1 MTWNCPR
8 RPFLRAAG
16 IAMAMALMTAVTPA
30 SGAGKDQN
38 WEKKPYFMIDGK
50 IDFGT
55 YNGFRRYHSA
65 CHVCHGPDGLG
76 SSYAPS
82 LLDSMKS
89 IPYAKFLEI
98 VAVGR
103 TTDKGGTKFVMP
115 GFGPN
120 PDVIDNIDDIYSY
133 LKARADGVLGRGR
146 PERLP
151 KDTQRP

>member
-1 MTWNCPR
+1 MIPTCPR
-8 RPFLRAAG
+8 RPFARAAG
-16 IAMAMALMTAVTPA
+16 IALVMALMTAVTPA
-30 SGAGKDQN
+30 SAAGRGEA

-65 CHVCHGPDGLG
+65 CHVCHGPDALG

-82 LLDSMKS
+82 LLDSMKNL
-89 IPYAKFLEI
+89 PYGRFLEI

-115 GFGPN
+115 GFGSN
-120 PDVIDNIDDIYSY
+120 PDIVDNIDDIYSY

-146 PERLP
+146 PDRLP
-151 KDTQRP
+151 KDTKRP

>member
-1 MTWNCPR
+1 MANSCPR
-8 RPFLRAAG
+8 VPFLRAAC
-16 IAMAMALMTAVTPA
+16 IAMAMVLMTVTTPA
-30 SGAGKDQN
+30 SAAGKGED

-65 CHVCHGPDGLG
+65 CHVCHGPDALG

-82 LLDSMKS
+82 LLDSMKNTS
-89 IPYAKFLEI
+89 YGMFLEI
-98 VAVGR
+98 IAVGR
-103 TTDKGGTKFVMP
+103 TTDRGGTKFVMP

-120 PDVIDNIDDIYSY
+120 PDVIDNVDDIYSY

-151 KDTQRP
+151 KDTNRP

>member
-8 RPFLRAAG
+8 ISFLCAAG
-16 IAMAMALMTAVTPA
+16 IAMALMAAITPA
-30 SGAGKDQN
+30 SGTDKNAD

-55 YNGFRRYHSA
+55 FNGFRRYHSA
-65 CHVCHGPDGLG
+65 CHVCHGPDALG
-76 SSYAPS
+76 SSYAPG
-82 LLDSMKS
+82 LLDSMKNLS
-89 IPYAKFLEI
+89 HAQFLEI

-115 GFGPN
+115 AFGSN
-120 PDVIDNIDDIYSY
+120 ADVVENIDDIYSY
-133 LKARADGVLGRGR
+133 LKARSDGVLGRGR

-151 KDTQRP
+151 NDTKRP

>member
-8 RPFLRAAG
+8 RLLLRAAG
-16 IAMAMALMTAVTPA
+16 IAIAATLMTAVTPVA
-30 SGAGKDQN
+30 AAGKGED

-65 CHVCHGPDGLG
+65 CHVCHGPDALG
-76 SSYAPS
+76 SSYAPN
-82 LLDSMKS
+82 LLDSMKTV
-89 IPYAKFLEI
+89 PFGKFLEI
-98 VAVGR
+98 VAVGQ
-103 TTDKGGTKFVMP
+103 TTDRGGTKFVMP

-120 PDVIDNIDDIYSY
+120 PDVIDNVDDIYSY

-151 KDTQRP
+151 KDTKRP

>member
-1 MTWNCPR
+1 
-8 RPFLRAAG
+8 
-16 IAMAMALMTAVTPA
+16 MALMTAVTPA
-30 SGAGKDQN
+30 SGADKGED

-55 YNGFRRYHSA
+55 FNGFRRYHSA
-65 CHVCHGPDGLG
+65 CHVCHGPDALG

-89 IPYAKFLEI
+89 TPYANFLEI

-115 GFGPN
+115 AFGSN
-120 PDVIDNIDDIYSY
+120 ADVVENIDDIYSY
-133 LKARADGVLGRGR
+133 LKARSDGVLGRGR

-151 KDTQRP
+151 IETKRP

>member
-1 MTWNCPR
+1 
-8 RPFLRAAG
+8 
-16 IAMAMALMTAVTPA
+16 MALMTAVTPA
-30 SGAGKDQN
+30 SGADKGED

-55 YNGFRRYHSA
+55 FNGFRRYHSA
-65 CHVCHGPDGLG
+65 CHVCHGPDALG

-89 IPYAKFLEI
+89 TPYANFLEI

-115 GFGPN
+115 AFGSN
-120 PDVIDNIDDIYSY
+120 ADVVENIDDIYSY
-133 LKARADGVLGRGR
+133 LRARSDGVLGRGR

-151 KDTQRP
+151 IETKRP